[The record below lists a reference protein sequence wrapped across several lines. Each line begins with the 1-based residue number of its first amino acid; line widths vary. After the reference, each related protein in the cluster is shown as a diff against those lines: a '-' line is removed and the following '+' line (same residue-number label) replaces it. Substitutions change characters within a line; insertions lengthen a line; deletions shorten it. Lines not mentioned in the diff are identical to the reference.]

1 MPKWRQDYTH
11 HPLAPPRGGL
21 RSGRR
26 NVDDLSR
33 VQIMSI
39 AVIVS
44 LLVVA
49 VAVAITYW

>member
-1 MPKWRQDYTH
+1 MPRWRNPTDY
-11 HPLAPPRGGL
+11 
-21 RSGRR
+21 RR
-26 NVDDLSR
+26 RADDDLSC

-49 VAVAITYW
+49 VAVATTYW

>member
-1 MPKWRQDYTH
+1 MPRWRNPTDY
-11 HPLAPPRGGL
+11 
-21 RSGRR
+21 RR
-26 NVDDLSR
+26 RADDLSR

-49 VAVAITYW
+49 VAVAVAYW